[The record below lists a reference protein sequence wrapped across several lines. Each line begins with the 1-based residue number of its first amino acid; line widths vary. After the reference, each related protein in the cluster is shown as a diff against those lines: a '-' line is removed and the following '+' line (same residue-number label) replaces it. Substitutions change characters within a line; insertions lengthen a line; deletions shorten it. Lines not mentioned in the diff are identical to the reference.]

1 MSISGLGQTYW
12 TNLLSGTKTPR
23 SPTPANP
30 TETQSA
36 SNPDIVTISAQ
47 AKAVASASAASKAE
61 AAASSSILSLDTD
74 QGQKDID
81 VDAYFAPSFNSPDG
95 WNADNLPPILLPNP
109 ANINALAKDA
119 AAKLKSLLSEARIPF
134 TPSSVSYDAYGQ
146 IQLPSDYPHADQ
158 FKQALKDHP
167 VVERELST
175 VSALTSVVVSMKGSM
190 AFNDAYAK
198 AKTEA
203 EAQAVIARHHALFD
217 GTQHQYQISLR
228 FDEQGE
234 ITPFADDQPYLE
246 AFSTDTPAKAM
257 AGLGTS

>member
-61 AAASSSILSLDTD
+61 AASSSILSLDTD

-81 VDAYFAPSFNSPDG
+81 VDAYFAPSLNSPDG

-109 ANINALAKDA
+109 TNINALAKDA
-119 AAKLKSLLSEARIPF
+119 VVKLKSLLSAARIPF
-134 TPSSVSYDAYGQ
+134 APSSVSYDAYGQ

-190 AFNDAYAK
+190 AFNDEYAK